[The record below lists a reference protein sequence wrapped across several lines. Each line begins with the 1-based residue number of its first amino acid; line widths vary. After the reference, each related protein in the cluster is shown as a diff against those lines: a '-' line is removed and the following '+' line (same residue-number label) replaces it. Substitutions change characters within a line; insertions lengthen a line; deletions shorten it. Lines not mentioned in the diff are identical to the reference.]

1 MLFKCKEN
9 IVIYYGSIEYYLHTY
24 IHMYLHSQMK
34 IYYT

>member
-9 IVIYYGSIEYYLHTY
+9 IVIYYGSIEYYLL
-24 IHMYLHSQMK
+24 ILHMYLHLQMK